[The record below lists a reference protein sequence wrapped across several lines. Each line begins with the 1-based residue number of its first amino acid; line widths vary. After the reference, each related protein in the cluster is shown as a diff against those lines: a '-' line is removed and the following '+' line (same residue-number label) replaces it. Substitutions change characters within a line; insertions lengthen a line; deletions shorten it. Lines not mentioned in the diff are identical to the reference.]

1 MSRLAGFLTRR
12 SALILFLVAL
22 AVRLVHIARSPHRD
36 ELFHVMAALSLL
48 ADGDLSVDG
57 GSPYTRAWP
66 FTYLVAGLFRLF
78 GDSLVVARLPGVVA
92 GAGLV
97 AVLFLWVRKNAGD
110 RAAWVSALLLCFDP
124 SHVFLSQLGRF
135 YAPHALFFFVGAI
148 AVYYAVEQPWNIRRL
163 LRGGILSVVSF
174 GLAYS
179 LHVGTFLGLAAILS
193 WLAFAGGPSLVRRLP
208 KARRWLLVPVAALA
222 MVAAFLG
229 LEAAFGLDISQT
241 YTWADDW
248 ASRRSGNPFFYHQR
262 LAYDYPT
269 LWSLFP
275 IAVLIA
281 LTKAPRVTLFS
292 TVMFLAGVGLASF
305 GGMKH
310 QRYILYLMPFFF
322 TISGIAVVTV
332 LPWLRRSLGD
342 LLRGWSFLS
351 ARPKAT
357 AALANLMLIGTLL
370 LAIGTNR
377 APINTVRMLSARE
390 SDVGTYGWQPDWNA
404 AMPLLASLADSSE
417 VVLGSWPLAPRYFLG
432 RLDVS
437 LHAPEL
443 TDRQGRR
450 HPEFFRPRW
459 FLPQP
464 VVSEPESLARIM
476 ACKPSG
482 LLIVENGHWRASWAV
497 SDDLSDYIVEH
508 LDRVEVPGRWGLWV
522 YRWQSQPHDKVDG
535 VGPDAAAW
543 QEDCADI
550 VD

>member
-1 MSRLAGFLTRR
+1 VSRLVGLLTRR
-12 SALILFLVAL
+12 SALILFLLAL
-22 AVRLVHIARSPHRD
+22 AVRLVHLARSPHRD

-57 GSPYTRAWP
+57 GSPYNRAWP

-78 GDSLVVARLPGVVA
+78 GESLVVARLPGVVA

-97 AVLFLWVRKNAGD
+97 AILFLWVRKNAGD
-110 RAAWVSALLLCFDP
+110 KAAWASALLLCFDP

-148 AVYYAVEQPWNIRRL
+148 AVYQAVEPPWNIRRL
-163 LRGGILSVVSF
+163 WMGGILSVVSF

-179 LHVGTFLGLAAILS
+179 LHVGTFLGLAALLS
-193 WLAFAGGPSLVRRLP
+193 WLALACGPPLVRRLP
-208 KARRWLLVPVAALA
+208 KARRWLLVPLAALA
-222 MVAAFLG
+222 AAAAFLG
-229 LEAAFGLDISQT
+229 LEAAFGLDFSRT
-241 YTWADDW
+241 YMFADDW
-248 ASRRSGNPFFYHQR
+248 ASKRSGNPFFYHQR
-262 LAYDYPT
+262 LAHDYPT

-281 LTKAPRVTLFS
+281 LKKAPRVTLFS
-292 TVMFLAGVGLASF
+292 TVVFLAGVGLASF

-322 TISGIAVVTV
+322 TVSGIAVVTV

-342 LLRGWSFLS
+342 LLRRWSFLS
-351 ARPKAT
+351 ARPRVT
-357 AALANLMLIGTLL
+357 AAATNLVLIGTLL

-377 APINTVRMLSARE
+377 APINTARMLSARE

-404 AMPLLASLADSSE
+404 AKPLLAPLADSSE

-443 TDRQGRR
+443 TDWQGRR
-450 HPEFFRPRW
+450 LPEFSRPGW

-464 VVSEPESLARIM
+464 VISERESLARIM
-476 ACKPSG
+476 ACEPSG

-497 SDDLSDYIVEH
+497 SDDLADYIVEN

-522 YRWQSQPHDKVDG
+522 YRWQREP
-535 VGPDAAAW
+535 
-543 QEDCADI
+543 EDVENPCA
-550 VD
+550 